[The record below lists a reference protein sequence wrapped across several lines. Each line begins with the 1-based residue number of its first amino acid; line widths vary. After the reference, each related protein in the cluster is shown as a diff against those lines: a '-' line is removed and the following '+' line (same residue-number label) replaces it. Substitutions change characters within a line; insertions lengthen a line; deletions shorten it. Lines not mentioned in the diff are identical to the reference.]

1 MPVIVI
7 YLCRKLY
14 ANIRLSVST
23 VIGVLYIYLYILF
36 IYTFMQHSLNLYIY
50 SKYVVA
56 LNSVLQKR
64 LYDENC

>member
-36 IYTFMQHSLNLYIY
+36 IYTFMQYSLNLYIY